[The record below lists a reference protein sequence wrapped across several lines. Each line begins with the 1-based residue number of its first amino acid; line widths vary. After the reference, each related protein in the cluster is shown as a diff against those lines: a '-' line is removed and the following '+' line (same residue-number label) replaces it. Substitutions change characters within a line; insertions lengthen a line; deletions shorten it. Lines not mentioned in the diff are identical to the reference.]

1 MASFTDIKTQDV
13 LFKLLNI
20 PKKNMT
26 YLLYNKEEKGPENA
40 YHTFSILKKNGDKRE
55 IDAPNDELKFV
66 QKRLA
71 ILLWANQ
78 KKSWRLNN
86 TKPNISHGFE
96 ESKSIITNAKIHRN
110 KKIVLNLDLEDF
122 FPSIHFGRV
131 KGFFEKNKNFKVPK
145 EVALVIARLVCYKG
159 RLPQGAPTS
168 PIISN
173 LICRILDFRLLKLA
187 KKYRLDYTR
196 YADDL
201 TFSTNSSSFVDEEQF
216 FLDKLEKE
224 IIRAGFKINAKK
236 TRLQFSNSRQEVT
249 GLTVNK
255 KLNVSKEFYKNTRAM
270 AHKLYTTGEFLIDG
284 ESGTINQLEGRF
296 AFINQLDKYNNGLEY
311 EISLNKNNIEYQKFL
326 LSTIKVEN
334 NHQIMLLNLNSRE
347 KEYQKFLYYKYF
359 YGNEIPT
366 IVTEGKTDI
375 RYLKAAL
382 KKMYKDYPILIEKN
396 GNDYKFKVHF
406 LKRVNKKGN
415 KDISRLKYFFNL
427 PIDGADAMKNLYNF
441 FSDKN
446 NKLYPNYLEYFN
458 FLSTSKPSNPT
469 FFIFDNELNND
480 KKPLRGFINY
490 INEKKNMQSLKD
502 NGSLRVTEN
511 LYVLTNQLIGEA
523 EENEIEDLF
532 DKKTLEHKIGG
543 KSFSKKSISEKN
555 NFYGKEIFSKYVLD
569 NFENIDFENFRPM
582 LNNLSRIISDY
593 GK

>member
-1 MASFTDIKTQDV
+1 MASFTDIKTQDD

-311 EISLNKNNIEYQKFL
+311 EISSQ
-326 LSTIKVEN
+326 
-334 NHQIMLLNLNSRE
+334 
-347 KEYQKFLYYKYF
+347 
-359 YGNEIPT
+359 
-366 IVTEGKTDI
+366 
-375 RYLKAAL
+375 
-382 KKMYKDYPILIEKN
+382 
-396 GNDYKFKVHF
+396 VH
-406 LKRVNKKGN
+406 
-415 KDISRLKYFFNL
+415 
-427 PIDGADAMKNLYNF
+427 
-441 FSDKN
+441 
-446 NKLYPNYLEYFN
+446 
-458 FLSTSKPSNPT
+458 NP
-469 FFIFDNELNND
+469 
-480 KKPLRGFINY
+480 
-490 INEKKNMQSLKD
+490 
-502 NGSLRVTEN
+502 V
-511 LYVLTNQLIGEA
+511 
-523 EENEIEDLF
+523 
-532 DKKTLEHKIGG
+532 
-543 KSFSKKSISEKN
+543 
-555 NFYGKEIFSKYVLD
+555 
-569 NFENIDFENFRPM
+569 
-582 LNNLSRIISDY
+582 
-593 GK
+593 